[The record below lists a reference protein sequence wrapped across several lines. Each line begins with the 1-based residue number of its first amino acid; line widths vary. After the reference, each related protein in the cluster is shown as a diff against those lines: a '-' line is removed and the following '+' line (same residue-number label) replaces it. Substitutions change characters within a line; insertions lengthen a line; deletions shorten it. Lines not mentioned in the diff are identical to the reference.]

1 MPDMEIGQF
10 PSQSRK
16 HIFNKGV
23 LNMIINHNMSAI
35 NANTV
40 LKFKH
45 WEVNS
50 SMEKLASGLRI
61 NKAGDDASG
70 LAVSEKMRAQIQGL
84 RQAERNTEDGMS
96 LVQTTE
102 GYLNQTSDI
111 LQRIRVLAVQ
121 SSNGIYTD
129 QDRQLIQVEVSALV
143 DEVDRIASQAEFNK
157 FKLLLGDFSRA
168 NPKASMWFHMGANMH
183 QRERVYIGT
192 MTAQGLGLK
201 EGSGAFI
208 ADLATADSANRT
220 IGLIDDGLH
229 KISKQRA
236 DLGAYY
242 NRLEYAAKGLMTAYE
257 NIQASESRIRD
268 ADMAET
274 MVDMT
279 KNQVLVQSGTAMLA
293 QANMK
298 TRTVLQLLGG

>member
-1 MPDMEIGQF
+1 
-10 PSQSRK
+10 
-16 HIFNKGV
+16 
-23 LNMIINHNMSAI
+23 MIINHNMSAI
-35 NANTV
+35 NANKV
-40 LKFKH
+40 VKFKH
-45 WEVNS
+45 WDVEK
-50 SMEKLASGLRI
+50 SMETLSSGMRI

-70 LAVSEKMRAQIQGL
+70 LAVSEKMRAQINGL

-96 LVQTTE
+96 FVQTTE
-102 GYLNQTSDI
+102 GYLNQTTEI

-121 SSNGIYTD
+121 ASNGIYTD

-157 FKLLLGDFSRA
+157 FKLLQGDFA
-168 NPKASMWFHMGANMH
+168 KTNAKASMWFHMGANMH

-192 MTAQGLGLK
+192 MTAQGLGLREK
-201 EGSGAFI
+201 TGAFI

-220 IGLIDDGLH
+220 IGVIDEALH

-268 ADMAET
+268 ADMAES
-274 MVDMT
+274 MVNLT
-279 KNQVLVQSGTAMLA
+279 KDQVLVQSGTAMLA
-293 QANMK
+293 QANAK
-298 TRTVLQLLGG
+298 TQSVLQLLR